1 MTSSDSVQVSGFER
15 RRASAAVLCCA
26 ALLCAAHASAEPR
39 VPGKA
44 AEVLERLPVR
54 DGAEWR
60 HIAALQAEL
69 ARAPRDA
76 ALAAELAQRYL
87 ELFRTQGDPRLIAYA
102 QRGLSAWSTDATPPF
117 EIALKR
123 AEIAQT
129 EHRFDAARAELERL
143 AARAPRDARAWLN
156 LATIDVVRADYA
168 SARRECGHLVLL
180 EDVAIAGGCAATVQA
195 VTGEAGRAYEFVAR
209 RLAAAGELP
218 SGIAVWLETLAA
230 ETADA
235 LGRMGEAET
244 HYRAA
249 LRAGAHPSVYL
260 LVAYADFL
268 LRAGRPGE
276 VVTLLA
282 EAPPADPLLL
292 RLAIAEK
299 HLGSDVA
306 KRLEVLGYRLQLALD
321 GLETTHAREAACF
334 ALYLLEKPDVALA
347 SALTNWNVQHE
358 AIDARLVLEA
368 ALAAGHP
375 EAARPVVEWL
385 DANHVEHAAL
395 RVLAEKARA
404 AS

>member
-1 MTSSDSVQVSGFER
+1 MTCSDVSRFGR

-26 ALLCAAHASAEPR
+26 TLLCAAHAGAEPY
-39 VPGKA
+39 VPGNA
-44 AEVLERLPVR
+44 AEVLERLPAR

-60 HIAALQAEL
+60 HIAELQADL
-69 ARAPRDA
+69 ARAPRNA

-102 QRGLSAWSTDATPPF
+102 QRGLGAWSTDTDPPF

-129 EHRFDAARAELERL
+129 EHRFETARSELEHL
-143 AARAPRDARAWLN
+143 TAREPRDARAWLT
-156 LATIDVVRADYA
+156 LSAIDLVRADYA
-168 SARRECGHLVLL
+168 NARRECGRLVLL
-180 EDVAIAGGCAATVQA
+180 EDVTIAGGCVAAVQS

-209 RLAAAGELP
+209 QLADASDLP
-218 SGIAVWLETLAA
+218 PGIAAWLATLAA

-235 LGRMGEAET
+235 LGRTGDADT

-249 LRAGAHPSVYL
+249 LRAETHPSVYL
-260 LVAYADFL
+260 LVGYADFL
-268 LRAGRPGE
+268 LRARRAGE

-299 HLGSDVA
+299 QLGRDVG

-334 ALYLLEKPDVALA
+334 ALYLLDKPEAALA

-358 AIDARLVLEA
+358 PIDARLVLEA

-375 EAARPVVEWL
+375 EAAREVVEWL

-395 RVLAEKARA
+395 QALAIKVRT

>member
-1 MTSSDSVQVSGFER
+1 MIGSDGFQVSGFER

-26 ALLCAAHASAEPR
+26 ALLCAAHASAEPY
-39 VPGKA
+39 VPGSA
-44 AEVLERLPVR
+44 AQVLERLPAR
-54 DGAEWR
+54 DGAQWR
-60 HIAALQAEL
+60 DISALQVEL
-69 ARAPRDA
+69 TRAPHDA
-76 ALAAELAQRYL
+76 ALAAKLAQRYL

-102 QRGLSAWSTDATPPF
+102 QRGLRAWSTDAEPPF

-129 EHRFDAARAELERL
+129 EHRFAAARAELDRL
-143 AARAPRDARAWLN
+143 TVRAPRDARVWLT
-156 LATIDVVRADYA
+156 LAAIDLVRADYA
-168 SARRECGHLVLL
+168 SARRECGRLVLI
-180 EDVAIAGGCAATVQA
+180 EDIAIAGGCAASVQA
-195 VTGEAGRAYEFVAR
+195 TTGEAGRAYEFVT
-209 RLAAAGELP
+209 RLLADASDLP
-218 SGIAVWLETLAA
+218 PGIAVWLETLAA

-235 LGRMGEAET
+235 LGKAGDAET

-249 LRAGAHPSVYL
+249 LRADPHPSVYL
-260 LVAYADFL
+260 LVGFADFL
-268 LRAGRPGE
+268 LRAQRADE
-276 VVTLLA
+276 VTKLLA

-299 HLGSDVA
+299 RSGSDVS

-347 SALTNWNVQHE
+347 SALANWNVQHE

-375 EAARPVVEWL
+375 EAARPVIDWL

-395 RVLAEKARA
+395 RALAHKARA
-404 AS
+404 A

>member
-1 MTSSDSVQVSGFER
+1 MIGSDGVRVSRSER

-26 ALLCAAHASAEPR
+26 ALLCAAHASAEPH
-39 VPGKA
+39 VPGNA
-44 AEVLERLPVR
+44 AEVLERLPMR

-60 HIAALQAEL
+60 DISALQVEL

-76 ALAAELAQRYL
+76 ALAADLAQRYL

-102 QRGLSAWSTDATPPF
+102 QRGLRAWSTDAEPPF

-129 EHRFDAARAELERL
+129 EHRFDAARGELERL
-143 AARAPRDARAWLN
+143 VARAPRDARAWLT
-156 LATIDVVRADYA
+156 LTTIDVVRADYA
-168 SARRECGHLVLL
+168 SARRECGRLL
-180 EDVAIAGGCAATVQA
+180 LLADASIAGGCVAAVQA
-195 VTGEAGRAYEFVAR
+195 VTGEAGRAYEFVTR
-209 RLAAAGELP
+209 QLADTSDLP
-218 SGIAVWLETLAA
+218 RGIAVWLDTLAA

-235 LGRMGEAET
+235 LGRAGDAET

-249 LRAGAHPSVYL
+249 LRADAHPSVYL

-268 LRAGRPGE
+268 LRAQRADE

-282 EAPPADPLLL
+282 EIPPADPLLL

-299 HLGSDVA
+299 RMGRDVA

-347 SALTNWNVQHE
+347 SALTNWSVQRE

-385 DANHVEHAAL
+385 DANHVEHAELKVLAL
-395 RVLAEKARA
+395 RVRA